1 MRKLAW
7 IAATSTVVA
16 LIAVLGAHLLGGQ
29 GTSAQGTVNFDI
41 DPEITGNDANH
52 LGTVEAC
59 YAVACPSAN
68 CTWNGS
74 ATFDDVSD
82 YIIDIVVTGDTQAPA
97 AYDAALLYDQNIVHV
112 ADPGTD
118 QLIKLPGASS
128 FNPDSDSD
136 GEFNAGAIYFTG
148 AGTAGSGTIV
158 RVGLDIGG
166 SGLVTFTLGPAP
178 GTAYKGANPS
188 PPPPALDHP
197 ITVDGGVL
205 AINTACPSIDT
216 IDTIGVYRHDGV
228 GDSMWFLR
236 NTNSEGTADLTFD
249 YATGINDGVPVAGDW
264 NDDDIDTIGIYR
276 PSEGLWHLRNSNDSG
291 VADNTFTYGAG
302 ISGAVPVVGD
312 WNGDGTDSIGIY
324 VPATGLWHL
333 RNANSEGVAE
343 NTFNYGAGISGA
355 VPVVGDWNGDGTDTI
370 GIYQP
375 SSGFWFLRNANSEGV
390 ADISVFSFG
399 TGITGGLPVAGD
411 WNGNGTDTIGL
422 YIPSTGLWH
431 LRNTNS
437 EGTADLTFS
446 YGAGITTGKPVAG
459 DWNGS

>member
-1 MRKLAW
+1 MRKLLLGAVG
-7 IAATSTVVA
+7 AALLVA
-16 LIAVLGAHLLGGQ
+16 LLLT
-29 GTSAQGTVNFDI
+29 GTSYKGADIAHAAAGTVNFDI

-312 WNGDGTDSIGIY
+312 WNGDGTD
-324 VPATGLWHL
+324 
-333 RNANSEGVAE
+333 
-343 NTFNYGAGISGA
+343 
-355 VPVVGDWNGDGTDTI
+355 TI